1 MTGFKEPSLAER
13 QNAAANA
20 RKTALKKFRAGADD
34 PAFAQRQADR
44 KISADERTTAKKAR
58 DIQKA
63 EAKTRGAE
71 LAQQAVRD
79 AAEKAARD
87 LAEDAARGAERKA
100 GRDARYAARKA
111 RKR

>member
-20 RKTALKKFRAGADD
+20 RKTALKKFRAGAED

-44 KISADERTTAKKAR
+44 KVSAAERTAAKKAR

-63 EAKTRGAE
+63 EAKNSRSRIG
-71 LAQQAVRD
+71 
-79 AAEKAARD
+79 KASRT
-87 LAEDAARGAERKA
+87 
-100 GRDARYAARKA
+100 GRC
-111 RKR
+111 

>member
-1 MTGFKEPSLAER
+1 MSSFKEPGLAER

-20 RKTALKKFRAGADD
+20 KKTALKKFRAGADD
-34 PAFAQRQADR
+34 PAFAQRRADR
-44 KISADERTTAKKAR
+44 KVSAAERTAAKQAR

-63 EAKTRGAE
+63 EAKTREAE
-71 LAQQAVRD
+71 LAKQAARD
-79 AAEKAARD
+79 AAEKVARD
-87 LAEDAARGAERKA
+87 LVEDAARGAERKA

>member
-34 PAFAQRQADR
+34 LAFAQRRANR
-44 KISADERTTAKKAR
+44 EVSAAERKAR

-71 LAQQAVRD
+71 LARQAARD
-79 AAEKAARD
+79 AAEKVARD
-87 LAEDAARGAERKA
+87 LAEDAARGAA
-100 GRDARYAARKA
+100 IGDTASQ
-111 RKR
+111 